1 MESRHERL
9 WMRLKEGNL
18 LRRLVEE
25 HFDGVLL
32 IECATGEIWELGD
45 TFSAKL
51 RVENRSMDGVLYDR
65 QLRETMAHYVEA
77 ADREMLAQR
86 LCLETVKKML
96 ERQDAYTVDV
106 DTWRAEDKAFCKR
119 FMFHYLDD
127 SRTVI
132 AMT

>member
-9 WMRLKEGNL
+9 WTRLKEGNL

-45 TFSAKL
+45 TFSAKF

-77 ADREMLAQR
+77 ADRETLAQR
-86 LCLETVKKML
+86 LCLE
-96 ERQDAYTVDV
+96 
-106 DTWRAEDKAFCKR
+106 
-119 FMFHYLDD
+119 
-127 SRTVI
+127 SR
-132 AMT
+132 